1 MMRVII
7 ALARKDMVLLL
18 RDTMSMFFVLVFP
31 ILFGLFLGVVFSGI
45 SQSPPEMDIGII
57 DEDRSAYSQLFT
69 QKMIEIHGA
78 RPSQVT
84 QAEGDDLV
92 RTGQMNGYIR
102 IPKGFGQK
110 AGKIL
115 SDPAK
120 VYLKVDPSNYAGDD
134 RLKAVVYQVM
144 LALANERLRSAPLG
158 ELLGF
163 EALPQLRK
171 LSTDRIEQG
180 QAKVAPAEA
189 SQKPAATSTSQ
200 KQLTINDVKR
210 IMASHGLSQQEQ
222 QIILAEA
229 RKEGASPAELAIVLA
244 QHGLVDIDKPAGKA
258 SAVQPPLTKSEPS
271 VLPAGVIE
279 ITPEPDWQEGNPHLD
294 ADGDGYR
301 QVSLV
306 EIEVLRPED
315 RGGLDQWDALV
326 IGAASP
332 FEISFPLAMIWGVIG
347 CVASFAASL
356 VREKE
361 RGTYLRLRS
370 APIRPWQILAG
381 KAVAM
386 FISVVLILTILVLL
400 GKLVGVRVPDPLKL
414 AVVIAIVAYCFV
426 GVMMLLSIFGKTE
439 RAVDSAAWAILL
451 LLTMFGGGMV
461 PIEFLPIWMQYI
473 GSVSP
478 VKWGVSAIEGA
489 MWRQFSYRDLRT
501 SLMLLFAAGTS
512 CLAIGCWIFQRPEQG

>member
-7 ALARKDMVLLL
+7 ALARKDMILLL

-45 SQSPPEMDIGII
+45 SQSPPEMDIGLI
-57 DEDRSAYSQLFT
+57 DEDRSAYSQLFA
-69 QKMIEIHGA
+69 QEMLEIRGA
-78 RPSQVT
+78 RPRQVT
-84 QAEGDDLV
+84 QAEGDELV

-120 VYLKVDPSNYAGDD
+120 VYLKVDPANYAGDV

-144 LALANERLRSAPLG
+144 LALANERLRSAPLA

-171 LSTDRIEQG
+171 LSTDQVKHG
-180 QAKVAPAEA
+180 QAQAAPAEA
-189 SQKPAATSTSQ
+189 STSQ
-200 KQLTINDVKR
+200 TQLTIDDVKR
-210 IMASHGLSQQEQ
+210 IMVSHGLSQQEQ

-229 RKEGASPAELAIVLA
+229 RKKGASPAELALVLA
-244 QHGLVDIDKPAGKA
+244 EHGLVDIDKPAGKA
-258 SAVQPPLTKSEPS
+258 SAAQPQPAQREPII
-271 VLPAGVIE
+271 LPEGVIE
-279 ITPEPDWQEGNPHLD
+279 IIPEPDWPDGNPHLG
-294 ADGDGYR
+294 ADDEGYR

-306 EIEVLRPED
+306 EIEVLQPED

-386 FISVVLILTILVLL
+386 FISVTVILTLLVLL
-400 GKLVGVRVPDPLKL
+400 GTLVGVRVPDPLKL

-461 PIEFLPIWMQYI
+461 PIEFLPIWMQHI
-473 GSVSP
+473 GSISP

-489 MWRQFSYRDLRT
+489 LWRQFSYRDLRT

-512 CLAIGCWIFQRPEQG
+512 CLAIGCWIFQRPERG